1 MGLFHH
7 FKSNHSVKLKPVFKL
22 IKSWQTRPR
31 SSVLILHNRLT
42 MSSISITAIWNG
54 VKKLPAKITLNKRL
68 AEIKAA
74 WTCIALTWMSTEVW
88 IQKWKIK
95 KLFSYKSLRKPLYYT
110 ISNQLDWM
118 LLEPGSI
125 SNLKISN
132 VYRWVIR

>member
-54 VKKLPAKITLNKRL
+54 VKKLPAKITPNKRL
-68 AEIKAA
+68 AEIWAA
-74 WTCIALTWMSTEVW
+74 STCIALWMSTEVW

-95 KLFSYKSLRKPLYYT
+95 KLSYKILRKPLYYT
-110 ISNQLDWM
+110 ISNHLDWM
-118 LLEPGSI
+118 LLEPGFI